1 MTDKIIKVGTFFSGI
16 GSSEK
21 ALERLKREGHI
32 KDYEL
37 ELFSEIDK
45 NAIKSYCAI
54 HNVDERLNLGS
65 ITDIKGQDLPYCD
78 LWVGGFPC
86 QDISCAG
93 KMKGFDFSSSTRS
106 SLGWEMIR
114 LIKEVSKEGRTLRIK
129 FGMDPS
135 APDIHLG
142 HAVALRKIKQLQDLG
157 HTAVVIIGD
166 FTVAIGDPTGKSK
179 TRNQLTD
186 EQVKYNAQTYLEQ
199 IFKVIDKDKT
209 ELHYNSEWFANM
221 NFKDVINLCSKT
233 TVARMLE
240 RDDFN
245 NRMNNHKP
253 IAIHEFFYPLMQAYD
268 SVEVK
273 SDLELGGTDQTF
285 NVMMGRNIQKDFGVA
300 QQVPVF
306 IPLLV
311 GLDGKEKMSKSL
323 GNYIGVN
330 EDAKTMY
337 TKVMKVPDDLIV
349 TYYELTTDIHPDKV
363 KNIKK
368 LLEKGEV
375 NPRDIKMHLARSI
388 VSLYHTEEELKEA
401 EANFQAIFQKKDI
414 DVELPEL
421 VYDSNLIDDEGL
433 YPLIDCIFSTGKYK
447 SKSEVR
453 RLIQQGAVKL
463 NGEKT
468 SEFSFVPEE
477 GMVIQ
482 VGKGNVF

>member
-1 MTDKIIKVGTFFSGI
+1 MLNGGEPKTFYLGIDPTADSLHIGHFFALTMVRRLQKMGHYPIIVI
-16 GSSEK
+16 GRAT
-21 ALERLKREGHI
+21 AL
-32 KDYEL
+32 
-37 ELFSEIDK
+37 
-45 NAIKSYCAI
+45 
-54 HNVDERLNLGS
+54 
-65 ITDIKGQDLPYCD
+65 
-78 LWVGGFPC
+78 
-86 QDISCAG
+86 
-93 KMKGFDFSSSTRS
+93 
-106 SLGWEMIR
+106 
-114 LIKEVSKEGRTLRIK
+114 
-129 FGMDPS
+129 
-135 APDIHLG
+135 
-142 HAVALRKIKQLQDLG
+142 
-157 HTAVVIIGD
+157 
-166 FTVAIGDPTGKSK
+166 IGDPTGKSK

-186 EQVKYNAQTYLEQ
+186 EQVKYNAQKYLKQ

-245 NRMNNHKP
+245 NRMNNHKL

-285 NVMMGRNIQKDFGVA
+285 NVMMGRNIQKVFGVA
-300 QQVPVF
+300 QQVQVF

-368 LLEKGEV
+368 LLENGEV

-388 VSLYHTEEELKEA
+388 VSLYHTEEKLKEA
-401 EANFQAIFQKKDI
+401 EANFQVIFQKKNI

-482 VGKGNVF
+482 VGKGNVFKLKEQEKNKTLIKTL

>member
-1 MTDKIIKVGTFFSGI
+1 MFDVEETLKYLLNGAEDINDVNALR
-16 GSSEK
+16 EK
-21 ALERLKREGHI
+21 LE
-32 KDYEL
+32 
-37 ELFSEIDK
+37 
-45 NAIKSYCAI
+45 
-54 HNVDERLNLGS
+54 
-65 ITDIKGQDLPYCD
+65 
-78 LWVGGFPC
+78 
-86 QDISCAG
+86 
-93 KMKGFDFSSSTRS
+93 
-106 SLGWEMIR
+106 
-114 LIKEVSKEGRTLRIK
+114 EVSKEGRTLRIK

-142 HAVALRKIKQLQDLG
+142 HAVALRKIKQLQNLG

-166 FTVAIGDPTGKSK
+166 FTGAIGDPTGKSK

-186 EQVKYNAQTYLEQ
+186 EQVRYNAQTYLEQ
-199 IFKVIDKDKT
+199 IFKVIDKNKT
-209 ELHYNSEWFANM
+209 ELHYNSEWFVNM
-221 NFKDVINLCSKT
+221 SFKDVINLCSKT

-273 SDLELGGTDQTF
+273 SDIELGGTDQTF
-285 NVMMGRNIQKDFGVA
+285 NVMMGRNIQKDFGIS

-337 TKVMKVPDDLIV
+337 TKVMKVPDELII
-349 TYYELTTDIHPDKV
+349 TYYELTTDIHPDEV

-368 LLEKGEV
+368 LLEKQEV
-375 NPRDIKMHLARSI
+375 NPRDIKMHLARNI
-388 VSLYHTEEELKEA
+388 VSLYHTPDEVKEA
-401 EANFQAIFQKKDI
+401 EENFQAIFQKKDI
-414 DVELPEL
+414 EVEFPEL
-421 VYDSNLIDDEGL
+421 VYDSELIDAEGN
-433 YPLIDCIFSTGKYK
+433 YSLIDCIFVSGKYK

-453 RLIQQGAVKL
+453 RLIQQGAVKI

-468 SEFSFVPEE
+468 SELILKPED
-477 GMVIQ
+477 GMIVQI
-482 VGKGNVF
+482 GKGNVFKLKSSEKIKSLSKKL

>member
-1 MTDKIIKVGTFFSGI
+1 MKVV
-16 GSSEK
+16 
-21 ALERLKREGHI
+21 
-32 KDYEL
+32 
-37 ELFSEIDK
+37 
-45 NAIKSYCAI
+45 N
-54 HNVDERLNLGS
+54 
-65 ITDIKGQDLPYCD
+65 
-78 LWVGGFPC
+78 
-86 QDISCAG
+86 
-93 KMKGFDFSSSTRS
+93 
-106 SLGWEMIR
+106 
-114 LIKEVSKEGRTLRIK
+114 KEGRTLRIK

-166 FTVAIGDPTGKSK
+166 FTAMIGDPTGKSK

-186 EQVKYNAQTYLEQ
+186 EQVKYNAQTYLQQ

-221 NFKDVINLCSKT
+221 SFKDVINLCSKT

-245 NRMNNHKP
+245 NRMNNHKS

-330 EDAKTMY
+330 EDTKTMY
-337 TKVMKVPDDLIV
+337 IKVMKVPDDLIV
-349 TYYELTTDIHPDKV
+349 IYYELTTDIHPDKE

-368 LLEKGEV
+368 LLEKVEL

-421 VYDSNLIDDEGL
+421 VYYSNLIDDEGL
-433 YPLIDCIFSTGKYK
+433 YPLMDCIFSTGKYK

-463 NGEKT
+463 NGEQT

-482 VGKGNVF
+482 VGKGNVFKLKKQEKNKTLTKTL

>member
-1 MTDKIIKVGTFFSGI
+1 MGHYPIIVI
-16 GSSEK
+16 GRAT
-21 ALERLKREGHI
+21 AL
-32 KDYEL
+32 
-37 ELFSEIDK
+37 
-45 NAIKSYCAI
+45 
-54 HNVDERLNLGS
+54 
-65 ITDIKGQDLPYCD
+65 
-78 LWVGGFPC
+78 
-86 QDISCAG
+86 
-93 KMKGFDFSSSTRS
+93 
-106 SLGWEMIR
+106 
-114 LIKEVSKEGRTLRIK
+114 
-129 FGMDPS
+129 
-135 APDIHLG
+135 
-142 HAVALRKIKQLQDLG
+142 
-157 HTAVVIIGD
+157 
-166 FTVAIGDPTGKSK
+166 IGDPTGKSK

-186 EQVKYNAQTYLEQ
+186 EQVKYNAQTYLKQ

-285 NVMMGRNIQKDFGVA
+285 NVMMGRNIQKVFGVA

-306 IPLLV
+306 IPLLI

-368 LLEKGEV
+368 LLENGEV

-401 EANFQAIFQKKDI
+401 EANFQVIFQKKNI

-482 VGKGNVF
+482 VGKGNVFKLKEQEKNKTLTKTL

>member
-1 MTDKIIKVGTFFSGI
+1 MFNIEETLKYLLNGAEDINDVNALR
-16 GSSEK
+16 EK
-21 ALERLKREGHI
+21 L
-32 KDYEL
+32 
-37 ELFSEIDK
+37 
-45 NAIKSYCAI
+45 
-54 HNVDERLNLGS
+54 
-65 ITDIKGQDLPYCD
+65 
-78 LWVGGFPC
+78 
-86 QDISCAG
+86 
-93 KMKGFDFSSSTRS
+93 
-106 SLGWEMIR
+106 
-114 LIKEVSKEGRTLRIK
+114 KEVSNEGRHLRIK

-142 HAVALRKIKQLQDLG
+142 HAVALRKIKQMQDLG

-166 FTVAIGDPTGKSK
+166 FTGAIGDPTGKSK

-199 IFKVIDKDKT
+199 IFKIIDKDKT

-240 RDDFN
+240 RDDFS

-268 SVEVK
+268 SVEVR

-285 NVMMGRNIQKDFGVA
+285 NIMMGRNIQKDFGVP

-330 EDAKTMY
+330 EDGKTMY
-337 TKVMKVPDDLIV
+337 TKVMKLPDDLII
-349 TYYELTTDIHPDKV
+349 TYYELATDIHPDEV
-363 KNIKK
+363 KSIKK
-368 LLEKGEV
+368 LLETGEV
-375 NPRDIKMHLARSI
+375 NPRDIKMNLARSI
-388 VSLYHTEEELKEA
+388 VSLYHNFEKANEA
-401 EANFQAIFQKKDI
+401 EANFQALYQNKNIIGMDLPIIFYDN
-414 DVELPEL
+414 ELT
-421 VYDSNLIDDEGL
+421 DENSC
-433 YPLIDCIFSTGKYK
+433 YSLIDCIFSTGKYK

-453 RLIQQGAVKL
+453 RLILQGAVKL
-463 NGEKT
+463 NGEKIT
-468 SEFSFVPEE
+468 DLIFKPMDGSI
-477 GMVIQ
+477 IQ
-482 VGKGNVF
+482 VGKGNAFKLSSVEKKEENILKLTKSIK